1 MLEDF
6 KAIDQDFPAFF
17 ASAAFLFG
25 AIVGSFLNVCI
36 YRIPKQKSII
46 TPGSTCACGEPIK
59 WYDNIPIL
67 SWFILGGKA
76 RCCKAPYSFR
86 YPFVELLTG
95 LLFLAAWL
103 QHDYANALCLMVFIP
118 LMICAAFID
127 LDHMEIPNRFS
138 YGAALAG
145 TILSV
150 IVPSLHGIE
159 NVDPMVAPLRGFAEA
174 IIGIFIGSGLILWIA
189 LAAEAVLRKEAMGFG
204 DVKLLG
210 GIGAFAGWEG
220 AIFSLFG
227 GAVIGSIGLLIWLIL
242 KAIIPSLGRKG
253 ESESAADEEG
263 EEEGESV
270 FGVHIPF
277 GPMLVAGS
285 LLYLLLLQPQV
296 DRYFDLVVSQ
306 LR

>member
-17 ASAAFLFG
+17 ASAAFVFG

-36 YRIPKQKSII
+36 YRIPQQKSII

-67 SWFILGGKA
+67 SWFILRGKA
-76 RCCKAPYSFR
+76 RCCNAPYSFR

-95 LLFLAAWL
+95 LLFLTAWI
-103 QHDYANALCLMVFIP
+103 QHDYAKALSLMVFIP

-150 IVPSLHGIE
+150 MVPSLHGIE
-159 NVDPMVAPLRGFAEA
+159 NVDPMVAPIRGFVEA

-210 GIGAFAGWEG
+210 GIGAFAGWKG
-220 AIFSLFG
+220 AVFALFG
-227 GAVIGSIGLLIWLIL
+227 GAVIGSVGLLIWLIL
-242 KAIIPSLGRKG
+242 KAVIPSLRPNRDTT
-253 ESESAADEEG
+253 SESNEDDG
-263 EEEGESV
+263 EQDSV

-277 GPMLVAGS
+277 GPMLVAGG
-285 LLYLLLLQPQV
+285 LLYMLLLQPQV
-296 DRYFDLVVSQ
+296 DQYFDLVVKQ

>member
-6 KAIDQDFPAFF
+6 KAIDHDFPAFF
-17 ASAAFLFG
+17 ACVAFVFG

-36 YRIPKQKSII
+36 YRIPKSKSII
-46 TPGSTCACGEPIK
+46 SPGSTCACGRPIE

-76 RCCKAPYSFR
+76 RCCKAPYSIR
-86 YPFVELLTG
+86 YPFVELLTAT
-95 LLFLAAWL
+95 LFLAAWL
-103 QHDYANALCLMVFIP
+103 QHDHPKALCLMAFIS

-138 YGAALAG
+138 YGAALLGA
-145 TILSV
+145 ILA
-150 IVPSLHGIE
+150 IAVPSLHGIS
-159 NVDPMVAPLRGFAEA
+159 NVDPLVAPIRGFVEA

-189 LAAEAVLRKEAMGFG
+189 LASEAVLRKEAMGFG

-227 GAVIGSIGLLIWLIL
+227 GAVIGTIGLAIWLVL
-242 KAIIPSLGRKG
+242 KNTIPALKRRSQAA
-253 ESESAADEEG
+253 SEEDDSI
-263 EEEGESV
+263 
-270 FGVHIPF
+270 FGTHIPF

-285 LLYLLLLQPQV
+285 LLYLLLLEEEV
-296 DRYFDLVVSQ
+296 DQYFELIAQQ